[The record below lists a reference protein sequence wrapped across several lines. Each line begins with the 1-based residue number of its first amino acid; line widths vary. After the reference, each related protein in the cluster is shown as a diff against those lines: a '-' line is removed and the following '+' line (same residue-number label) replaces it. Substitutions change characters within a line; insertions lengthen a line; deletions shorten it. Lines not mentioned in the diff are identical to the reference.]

1 MKPLNRKVFLIIVAL
16 AGGIPAWAQGC
27 ETRDEIPGASRTA
40 IESAAQQVFDQAS
53 RTDVNGLREGSIP
66 SLQSSFSGIAGAVT
80 DNKTAF
86 AGAKT
91 QLRAEFLLD
100 TGTTPPADGRFYC
113 GVFGA
118 GGQSSGSAEFEIPGL
133 PPGKYAVVIQDFIG
147 NKGPYALTTIFQ
159 EISGRGWKLAGFYV
173 RPETAVGHDGLW
185 YLERAREYKARSQ
198 NHNAW
203 FYYLTS
209 WDLLAPVTFMDS
221 ALLSK
226 ISQESNSVLPRDVP
240 VAGKAVSYSANG
252 KTYNITDMSV
262 LRSDSSFDLSIRY
275 SVASAADFNATIADA
290 RSLAQAFAAQYPEL
304 KDAFNNVWAHAVDPS
319 GGDVVGLINLKPG
332 AKP

>member
-1 MKPLNRKVFLIIVAL
+1 MKALIPKVFLTTVAV
-16 AGGIPAWAQGC
+16 AAGIPAWAQGC
-27 ETRDEIPGASRTA
+27 ETRDEIPAASRTA
-40 IESAAQQVFDQAS
+40 IESAALQVFDQAS
-53 RTDVNGLREGSIP
+53 RGDVNSLRDSAIP
-66 SLQSSFSGIAGAVT
+66 SLQSSFSGIAGAVS
-80 DNKTAF
+80 DNKPAL

-91 QLRAEFLLD
+91 QLRTAFLLD
-100 TGTTPPADGRFYC
+100 TGATPPADGRFYC

-118 GGQSSGSAEFEIPGL
+118 SGQTSGAEFEIPGL

-173 RPETAVGHDGLW
+173 RPETAGGHDGLW

-226 ISQESNSVLPRDVP
+226 ISQESNSSLPKDVP
-240 VAGKAVSYSANG
+240 VGGKTVSYSANG

-262 LRSDSSFDLSIRY
+262 FRTDNSFDLSIRY
-275 SVASAADFNATIADA
+275 SVASATDFNATLADA
-290 RSLAQAFAAQYPEL
+290 QSLARAFAAQYPEL
-304 KDAFNNVWAHAVDPS
+304 KDAFNNVWAHAVDPK
-319 GGDVVGLINLKPG
+319 GADVVGLVNLKPA